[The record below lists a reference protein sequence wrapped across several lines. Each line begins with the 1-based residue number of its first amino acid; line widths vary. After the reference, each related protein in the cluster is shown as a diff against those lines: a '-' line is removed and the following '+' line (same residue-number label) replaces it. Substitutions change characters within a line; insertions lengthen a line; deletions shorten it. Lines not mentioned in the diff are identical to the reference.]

1 MRATDHEEGG
11 VSDSSSGWNDL
22 TSAAV
27 DGLRSN
33 DCVEDL
39 ELHVTYRCNI
49 QQRHSTQFYTARRVI
64 QSNFVYFQRH
74 VTVYLTTYR

>member
-1 MRATDHEEGG
+1 MRAADHEEGG

-27 DGLRSN
+27 DGLRSD

-49 QQRHSTQFYTARRVI
+49 QRRH
-64 QSNFVYFQRH
+64 
-74 VTVYLTTYR
+74 